1 MVGLGC
7 VGRVGK
13 DVLVLVGR
21 LETMATLIHRQAL
34 VLTKQMLKLAT
45 DKLAIIVD
53 KTTHHRQTRRYARH
67 IAW

>member
-1 MVGLGC
+1 MLGLCC

-34 VLTKQMLKLAT
+34 VLTKQMVKH
-45 DKLAIIVD
+45 DGQIG
-53 KTTHHRQTRRYARH
+53 HNCR
-67 IAW
+67 